1 MNNKNNKYNA
11 PSLKKQNEVLKQNAR
26 IDETIRKSNAIKQ
39 NGGLK
44 DNPPIRPERVSNI
57 KAVEYTNF
65 SNLLT
70 ATYKNE
76 LQRHDLTEKTRR
88 LILDAVIAKSN
99 LLKHIML
106 VSDDYL
112 EINTIKENDGFTT
125 IENLSL
131 VSNNNSERIVI
142 KGTEFDFKELGG
154 NSVFAQKLEDAIQ
167 DKLETKVI
175 NDLKASGT
183 SILVSK
189 SATIIDKILAIK
201 EHYNNKEF
209 VIAVGLK
216 DYIELTNNRTE
227 FPIKIIYVPKLY
239 DGEVLAFIHQNV
251 YANLVLG
258 SVDTK
263 KDIMTGICYVACNV
277 LSLETYMQDVVSIE
291 LKRFS
296 KDFTVNYSMIGTT
309 DELNIATEPSKVTV
323 KVSSTDSD
331 ILNTITEENFN
342 IQLDVSEYT
351 EVGVYN
357 KTPEVTINI
366 DNVTI
371 DNISEVKLTV
381 TKND

>member
-11 PSLKKQNEVLKQNAR
+11 PSIKKQNEVLKQNAR
-26 IDETIRKSNAIKQ
+26 MEETIRKSNAIKQ
-39 NGGLK
+39 NGGVK
-44 DNPPIRPERVSNI
+44 DSHNPPIRPERVSNV
-57 KAVEYTNF
+57 KEVEYNSF

-99 LLKHIML
+99 LLQNIML

-125 IENLSL
+125 IENISL

-142 KGTEFDFKELGG
+142 RGTEFDFKEFGG

-175 NDLKASGT
+175 NDLKTNGT
-183 SILVSK
+183 SILVPK

-201 EHYNNKEF
+201 ENYSNREF

-216 DYIELTNNRTE
+216 NYIELTNNRTE
-227 FPIKIIYVPKLY
+227 FPIKVIYVPKLN
-239 DGEVLAFIHQNV
+239 DEVLAFISQNV

-263 KDIMTGICYVACNV
+263 KDIMTGICYCACSI
-277 LSLETYMQDVVSIE
+277 LSLETYMQNVVSI
-291 LKRFS
+291 K
-296 KDFTVNYSMIGTT
+296 N
-309 DELNIATEPSKVTV
+309 
-323 KVSSTDSD
+323 
-331 ILNTITEENFN
+331 EEN
-342 IQLDVSEYT
+342 
-351 EVGVYN
+351 
-357 KTPEVTINI
+357 
-366 DNVTI
+366 
-371 DNISEVKLTV
+371 
-381 TKND
+381 

>member
-26 IDETIRKSNAIKQ
+26 IEETIKKSNAIKQ
-39 NGGLK
+39 NGGVK
-44 DNPPIRPERVSNI
+44 DSNKHNPPTRPERVSNI
-57 KAVEYTNF
+57 KEVEYTNF

-99 LLKHIML
+99 LLQNIML

-112 EINTIKENDGFTT
+112 EINILKENDGFTT
-125 IENLSL
+125 IENISL
-131 VSNNNSERIVI
+131 VSNDNSERIVI
-142 KGTEFDFKELGG
+142 QGTEFDFKEFGG

-183 SILVSK
+183 SILVPK

-201 EHYNNKEF
+201 ENYSNKEF

-216 DYIELTNNRTE
+216 NYIELTSDRKE
-227 FPIKIIYVPKLY
+227 FPIKVIYVPKLN
-239 DGEVLAFIHQNV
+239 DEVLGFISQNV

-263 KDIMTGICYVACNV
+263 KDIMTGICYVACNI
-277 LSLETYMQDVVSIE
+277 LSLETYMQNVVSI
-291 LKRFS
+291 K
-296 KDFTVNYSMIGTT
+296 N
-309 DELNIATEPSKVTV
+309 
-323 KVSSTDSD
+323 
-331 ILNTITEENFN
+331 EEN
-342 IQLDVSEYT
+342 
-351 EVGVYN
+351 
-357 KTPEVTINI
+357 
-366 DNVTI
+366 
-371 DNISEVKLTV
+371 
-381 TKND
+381 

>member
-11 PSLKKQNEVLKQNAR
+11 PSLKKQNEVLKQNSKVE
-26 IDETIRKSNAIKQ
+26 ETIKKSNAIKQ
-39 NGGLK
+39 NGGVK
-44 DNPPIRPERVSNI
+44 DSNNPPKRPERVSNV
-57 KAVEYTNF
+57 KEVEYNSF
-65 SNLLT
+65 ANLLT

-99 LLKHIML
+99 LLKNIML

-125 IENLSL
+125 IENISL

-142 KGTEFDFKELGG
+142 RGTEFDFKEVGG
-154 NSVFAQKLEDAIQ
+154 NNVFAQKLEDAIQ

-201 EHYNNKEF
+201 EHYSNKEF

-227 FPIKIIYVPKLY
+227 FPIKLIYVPKLY

-263 KDIMTGICYVACNV
+263 KDIMTGICYVACNI
-277 LSLETYMQDVVSIE
+277 LSLETYMQNVVSI
-291 LKRFS
+291 K
-296 KDFTVNYSMIGTT
+296 N
-309 DELNIATEPSKVTV
+309 
-323 KVSSTDSD
+323 
-331 ILNTITEENFN
+331 EEN
-342 IQLDVSEYT
+342 
-351 EVGVYN
+351 
-357 KTPEVTINI
+357 
-366 DNVTI
+366 
-371 DNISEVKLTV
+371 
-381 TKND
+381 